1 MTPEFHTQRNSGAI
15 VKVGMSIRRD
25 IPMPGFTR
33 QTKYPFKDMDIGDCL
48 VLAYGHPGTTKSK
61 SGVAR
66 AQQSA
71 YNFGR
76 NNDKKFRGQRQ
87 PDGSLHIWR
96 VE

>member
-1 MTPEFHTQRNSGAI
+1 MTAEFHTRRNSGAI
-15 VKVGMSIRRD
+15 VKSGMSIRRD

-48 VLAYGHPGTTKSK
+48 VLEAGHPGTIQSK
-61 SGVAR
+61 NRVAR

-71 YNFGR
+71 YTFGR
-76 NNDKKFRGQRQ
+76 NNDKKFRGQLQ
-87 PDGSLHIWR
+87 PNGSLHIWR